1 VGGVDLTVRSRF
13 QDRRIIVTG
22 GGSGIGQAT
31 VLRLLAEA
39 GTVHALDVD
48 VAGLERT
55 RELAAGGG
63 LDGGTDGRLSTA
75 VCDVSVEPVVTA
87 AVTAAVERM
96 GGLDVVVNNAGIL
109 RAAHTHDCPLELWN
123 TVLAVNL
130 TGTFLVSRAALP
142 ALLRSGRGVMVNVS
156 STAADFGHP
165 YLAAYAASKG
175 GIDAF
180 THAIATEYGRR
191 GLRAVAVK
199 PGSIATGIT
208 AAAPT
213 LFPADTD
220 WSLFAAMRPIVS
232 PRTSQADDPMA
243 QMAPP
248 ETVAAVIAALA
259 SDDGAFIT
267 GTAIRVDGGTHA

>member
-1 VGGVDLTVRSRF
+1 
-13 QDRRIIVTG
+13 
-22 GGSGIGQAT
+22 
-31 VLRLLAEA
+31 
-39 GTVHALDVD
+39 
-48 VAGLERT
+48 
-55 RELAAGGG
+55 
-63 LDGGTDGRLSTA
+63 
-75 VCDVSVEPVVTA
+75 
-87 AVTAAVERM
+87 M
-96 GGLDVVVNNAGIL
+96 
-109 RAAHTHDCPLELWN
+109 
-123 TVLAVNL
+123 
-130 TGTFLVSRAALP
+130 
-142 ALLRSGRGVMVNVS
+142 
-156 STAADFGHP
+156 
-165 YLAAYAASKG
+165 
-175 GIDAF
+175 
-180 THAIATEYGRR
+180 
-191 GLRAVAVK
+191 K